1 MANVIKKLEF
11 GNPLINLELFRLYD
25 IYQEAKTDEEIANAY
40 HEILNAVEGSAVAE
54 RMVYAMISYSTQKN
68 VDDIFILINQI
79 NVKDE
84 DSNTQY
90 R

>member
-68 VDDIFILINQI
+68 VDDIFMFINQI

-84 DSNTQY
+84 DSNTQN